1 MTTMFRKWH
10 MELWRLR
17 KHYLCNAICHKCKAS
32 KNPGRYQKTAVG
44 FIIFLVPINQLRYMF
59 FLGWDDMEYQG
70 ILKAFVKWWWGI
82 QPFGTSTTH
91 LGLLCPNFIQTAF
104 LLYVPWRWLSDSGQ
118 VWFVYAIC
126 IQYTWGCANGWTP
139 APFTFWLTMGIWD
152 LRDRHY
158 KSTSTSSTGDST
170 VGAQWPAYGGPRKNK
185 TWSYFLFCIYIYVL
199 MYD

>member
-44 FIIFLVPINQLRYMF
+44 FIMF
-59 FLGWDDMEYQG
+59 FGPNKSIKIYVFLGWDDVEYQG

-104 LLYVPWRWLSDSGQ
+104 LLYVPWHWLSDSGGVPMVERQ
-118 VWFVYAIC
+118 RHSPSDWPWVFGTSEIDIARAPQHLQPETQQLVLNDPHTVGHEKTRLEVIFFFVY
-126 IQYTWGCANGWTP
+126 
-139 APFTFWLTMGIWD
+139 
-152 LRDRHY
+152 
-158 KSTSTSSTGDST
+158 
-170 VGAQWPAYGGPRKNK
+170 
-185 TWSYFLFCIYIYVL
+185 IY
-199 MYD
+199 MS